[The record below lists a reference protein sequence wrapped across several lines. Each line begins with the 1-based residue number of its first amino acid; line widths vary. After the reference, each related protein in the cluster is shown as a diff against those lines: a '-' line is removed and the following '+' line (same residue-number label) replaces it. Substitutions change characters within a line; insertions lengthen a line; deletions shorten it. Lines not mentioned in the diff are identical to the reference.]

1 MRTPNSMERIAMRT
15 LAAVLLATVMGA
27 ASAAEITVLSG
38 GAIEPGLHAAAH
50 AFETQS
56 GHHVKIT
63 FNTAPQI
70 AKRVA
75 AGDKFDVIISPPAAI
90 EQFAKAGKIE
100 GDRVT
105 VGRVGLGVAVRPG
118 APVPDISGVDAVKRS
133 VLEADSLTFNRAST
147 GIYFENLLKKWGIYD
162 KVEGKTARYADG
174 ASVMEHALKGKG
186 KEIAFGAITEILL
199 YQEKGLRYVGPLPAE
214 VQNYTSYVATPMAGG
229 ANPEAS
235 KEFVQF
241 LGSPAGK
248 KLFVAAGI
256 E

>member
-1 MRTPNSMERIAMRT
+1 MRLAIAS
-15 LAAVLLATVMGA
+15 LCALFGIASAT
-27 ASAAEITVLSG
+27 AAEITVISG
-38 GAIEPGLHAAAH
+38 GAIEPGLHAATH
-50 AFETQS
+50 AFEKET

-75 AGDKFDVIISPPAAI
+75 GADVFDVIISPPAGI
-90 EQFAKAGKIE
+90 EQFAKDGKVGA
-100 GDRVT
+100 GDRVN
-105 VGRVGLGVAVRPG
+105 VGKVGLGVAVRPG
-118 APVPDISGVDAVKRS
+118 APVADIASVEGLRKS

-162 KVEGKTARYADG
+162 QVEKKTTRYPDG

-199 YQEKGLRYVGPLPAE
+199 YKEKGLRYLGPLPPE
-214 VQNYTSYVATPMAGG
+214 VQNYTSYIATPMTGG
-229 ANPEAS
+229 SNAEVS
-235 KEFVQF
+235 KQFVQF
-241 LGSPAGK
+241 LGSAAGK

>member
-1 MRTPNSMERIAMRT
+1 MNRSLVAI
-15 LAAVLLATVMGA
+15 LLSLFLGTSAI
-27 ASAAEITVLSG
+27 AAEITVLSG
-38 GAIEPGLHAAAH
+38 GAIEPGLHAATQ
-50 AFETQS
+50 AFEKET

-75 AGDKFDVIISPPAAI
+75 AGDVFDVIISPPVGI
-90 EQFAKAGKIE
+90 EQFAKAGKVGV
-100 GDRVT
+100 GDRVN
-105 VGRVGLGVAVRPG
+105 VGKVGLGVAVRPG
-118 APVPDISGVDAVKRS
+118 APVPDISSVEGVRKS

-162 KVEGKTARYADG
+162 EIEKKTTRYPDG

-186 KEIAFGAITEILL
+186 REIAFGAITEILL
-199 YQEKGLRYVGPLPAE
+199 YKEKGLRYVGPLPAE
-214 VQNYTSYVATPMAGG
+214 VQNYTSYIATPMSAGTKTEV
-229 ANPEAS
+229 A
-235 KEFVQF
+235 KQYVQF
-241 LGSPAGK
+241 LGSAAGK